1 MQRPRRQTGYGF
13 WSSGQGSERESEQGC
28 VSTAGAPGVG
38 ELAQESRWK
47 GRAPGL
53 ENKHI

>member
-1 MQRPRRQTGYGF
+1 MG
-13 WSSGQGSERESEQGC
+13 SGSLGRGLSGESEQGC